1 MSVKI
6 SDNDGLWRAIESDLR
21 LLNKS
26 HTKVGFIG
34 DETRDDNSGLTNA
47 EVAIFNEFGTSK
59 FAGTIYI
66 GGSEARPFMRPA
78 VAKNK
83 NKIAD
88 MQEAGYSRV
97 IKQQSTVGRELSSI
111 GTVMQREIQRMIT
124 AVKSPANAASTI
136 KAKGSSNPLIDTS
149 AMYQAVTHKEVL

>member
-21 LLNKS
+21 KLNKS

-34 DETRDDNSGLTNA
+34 SETRDGDSLTNA
-47 EVAIFNEFGTSK
+47 EVATFNEFGTTN
-59 FAGTIYI
+59 AP
-66 GGSEARPFMRPA
+66 ARPFMRPA

-88 MQEAGYSRV
+88 MQESGYSRV
-97 IKQQSTVGRELSSI
+97 IQQKSTVGRELSAI
-111 GTVMQREIQRMIT
+111 GSVMQGEIQKMIT
-124 AVKSPANAASTI
+124 DVKSPANASSTI
-136 KAKGSSNPLIDTS
+136 KAKGSSNPLIDTG
-149 AMYQAVTHKEVL
+149 AMRQSVTHKEVL